1 MSALP
6 NGGRS
11 WGSGGPRRRSG
22 TPPPRAL
29 ARTRSRR
36 SFSGILHSHATMHTI
51 SRTLAAVSVAALLAA
66 CGKTSGTKPA
76 PAPAPAAITTA
87 PALVR
92 AMHDKYAGAWYHTAT
107 FVQRNTRYLASGA
120 ADTSTWLEA
129 IRVPGALR
137 IDIEP
142 VAQRNGILFV
152 RDSQFIIGNGQLT
165 SARASV
171 HPLMVLS
178 FDVYADAPDRT
189 LSRIKSLGFDLT
201 RMHEDSWQGRPVYV
215 VGAAAGDLHTR
226 QFWID
231 RQRLLFVR
239 LLQPDRDSTKT
250 SEIRFNNYRQLGGGW
265 IAPEVVFLVDGKPN
279 FIERYEDIT
288 VDPPLSDAV
297 FDPRAWNAV
306 PNWRTNR

>member
-1 MSALP
+1 LLE
-6 NGGRS
+6 R
-11 WGSGGPRRRSG
+11 GPGDLFQSI
-22 TPPPRAL
+22 PY
-29 ARTRSRR
+29 
-36 SFSGILHSHATMHTI
+36 SHAIMHKLAH
-51 SRTLAAVSVAALLAA
+51 TLAAASAAALLAA
-66 CGKTSGTKPA
+66 CGGKSATRPVTT
-76 PAPAPAAITTA
+76 PAPAAITSA

-92 AMHDKYAGAWYHTAT
+92 AMHDKYAGSWYHTAT

-165 SARASV
+165 SARPSV

-178 FDVYADAPDRT
+178 FDVYADPPDRT
-189 LSRIKSLGFDLT
+189 LTRIKSLGFDMT
-201 RMHEDSWQGRPVYV
+201 RLHEDSWQGRPVYV
-215 VGAAAGDLHTR
+215 VGAAAGDLHTK
-226 QFWID
+226 QFWVD
-231 RQRLLFVR
+231 RQRLVFVR
-239 LLQPDRDSTKT
+239 MLQPDRDSTKT
-250 SEIRFNNYRQLGGGW
+250 SEIRFNNYRQLGGGM

-288 VDPPLSDAV
+288 VDPPLTDAV

>member
-1 MSALP
+1 MTKIVRVVSRVVSAA
-6 NGGRS
+6 S
-11 WGSGGPRRRSG
+11 
-22 TPPPRAL
+22 A
-29 ARTRSRR
+29 
-36 SFSGILHSHATMHTI
+36 
-51 SRTLAAVSVAALLAA
+51 AALFAA
-66 CGKTSGTKPA
+66 CGKTPA
-76 PAPAPAAITTA
+76 PSTTTAPAPAAITTA
-87 PALVR
+87 QGVVR
-92 AMHDKYAGAWYHTAT
+92 AMHDKYAGSWYHAAT

-137 IDIEP
+137 IDFEP

-165 SARASV
+165 RATASV
-171 HPLMVLS
+171 HPLMVLP
-178 FDVYADAPDRT
+178 FDVYADPPERT
-189 LSRIKSLGFDLT
+189 LSRIKSLGFDLAK
-201 RMHEDSWQGRPVYV
+201 MHEDSWQGRPVYV

-231 RQRLLFVR
+231 RQRLLIVR
-239 LLQPDRDSTKT
+239 LLQPDRDTTKT

-279 FIERYEDIT
+279 FIERYEDIR
-288 VDPPLSDAV
+288 VDPPLVDAV

-306 PNWRTNR
+306 PNWRTSH

>member
-1 MSALP
+1 MALLA
-6 NGGRS
+6 
-11 WGSGGPRRRSG
+11 RRRS
-22 TPPPRAL
+22 L
-29 ARTRSRR
+29 R
-36 SFSGILHSHATMHTI
+36 SFSGIPHSHAIMPKLAY
-51 SRTLAAVSVAALLAA
+51 TLAAVSVAALLAA
-66 CGKTSGTKPA
+66 CGGSSATKPVTT
-76 PAPAPAAITTA
+76 PAAAAITTA

-92 AMHDKYAGAWYHTAT
+92 AMHDKYAGSWYHTAT
-107 FVQRNTRYLASGA
+107 FVQRNTRYLATGA

-137 IDIEP
+137 IDVEP
-142 VAQRNGILFV
+142 IAQRNGILFV

-165 SARASV
+165 SARPSV

-178 FDVYADAPDRT
+178 FDVYADPPERT
-189 LSRIKSLGFDLT
+189 LSRIKSLGFDMTKL
-201 RMHEDSWQGRPVYV
+201 HEDSWQGRPVYV
-215 VGAAAGDLHTR
+215 VGAAAGDLHTK
-226 QFWID
+226 QFWVD
-231 RQRLLFVR
+231 RQRLVFVR

-250 SEIRFNNYRQLGGGW
+250 SEIRFNNYRQLGGGM

-279 FIERYEDIT
+279 FIERYEDIS

>member
-1 MSALP
+1 MP
-6 NGGRS
+6 
-11 WGSGGPRRRSG
+11 
-22 TPPPRAL
+22 TF
-29 ARTRSRR
+29 AR
-36 SFSGILHSHATMHTI
+36 I
-51 SRTLAAVSVAALLAA
+51 LAATSAATLLAA
-66 CGKTSGTKPA
+66 CGGTPATTPATKPA
-76 PAPAPAAITTA
+76 PGAISTA
-87 PALVR
+87 QGLVR
-92 AMHDKYAGAWYHTAT
+92 AMHDKYAGSWYHTAT

-165 SARASV
+165 RAIASV

-178 FDVYADAPDRT
+178 FDVYADTPERT
-189 LSRIKSLGFDLT
+189 LSRIKSLGFDLAT
-201 RMHEDSWQGRPVYV
+201 MHEDSWQGRPVYV

-231 RQRLLFVR
+231 RERLVFVR

-250 SEIRFNNYRQLGGGW
+250 SEIRFNKYRRLGGGW

-279 FIERYEDIT
+279 FIERYEDIA